1 MILDNT
7 LLWTNQKVNALSKTG
22 EDGYTVLDEI
32 PKAINEGIRP
42 GHRIML
48 GAVIVDTD
56 IKVLING

>member
-1 MILDNT
+1 M
-7 LLWTNQKVNALSKTG
+7 LWTNHKVNALSKTG
-22 EDGYTVLDEI
+22 EDGHTVLDEI
-32 PKAINEGIRP
+32 PEAINEGIRP